1 MNGKESHPSAL
12 MMLINWFLAPPLL
25 SSFLLLRLVV
35 PASQEGETL
44 LALETNQ
51 WTAQALSSGSLGGY
65 PHQPVGAGQSYRSWV
80 EA

>member
-1 MNGKESHPSAL
+1 MQGKQSHPSAL
-12 MMLINWFLAPPLL
+12 MMLINRFLAPPLL

-35 PASQEGETL
+35 PASQEGGTL

-51 WTAQALSSGSLGGY
+51 WTAQALSTGSLGGH
-65 PHQPVGAGQSYRSWV
+65 PHQPVGAGQSCRSWG